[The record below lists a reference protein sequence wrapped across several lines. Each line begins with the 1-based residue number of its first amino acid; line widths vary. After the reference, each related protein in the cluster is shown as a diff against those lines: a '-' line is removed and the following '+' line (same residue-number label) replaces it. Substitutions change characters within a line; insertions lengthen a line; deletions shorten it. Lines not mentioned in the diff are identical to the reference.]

1 MAELFTL
8 PVLFGIIYS
17 GIRLATPYLYAS
29 IGESFSQASG
39 VLNLGVDGIMLMGAY
54 TGFYVGMTSGSLWLG
69 LLAAAITGLLMGL
82 LMAVISVTLKAEQG
96 ISGIGLQL
104 FGLGLSTLLFKLTMG
119 GAISISGFPPVR
131 IPLLGNI
138 PYIGEAF
145 FNHNLLVYFAYLL
158 VPIANFV
165 LNKTTLGLKIRA
177 AGQNPQAAD
186 TLGVNII
193 LIRYLTVSMG
203 GLMAG
208 IAGASL
214 SIALIN
220 LFQENITS
228 GMGFIAVALVYF
240 GGWKPTGV
248 LLGSLLFSFVNAFQL
263 WIQVKG
269 INIPSDFAVMM
280 PYVLTIFAL
289 AFAVKRVSAP
299 AALTKIFERGEN

>member
-29 IGESFSQASG
+29 LGETFAQASG

-54 TGFYVGMTSGSLWLG
+54 SGFFIGMKTGSVWLG

-82 LMAVISVTLKAEQG
+82 LMAFISITLKAEQG

-119 GAISISGFPPVR
+119 GVESINGFQAIK
-131 IPLLGNI
+131 IPLLGDI
-138 PYIGEAF
+138 PYFGEAF
-145 FNHNLLVYFAYLL
+145 FNHNLLVYGAYLL
-158 VPIANFV
+158 VPISNFV
-165 LNKTTLGLKIRA
+165 LNRTTLGLKIRA
-177 AGQNPQAAD
+177 VGQNPQAAD
-186 TLGVNII
+186 SLGVSVTAV
-193 LIRYLTVSMG
+193 RYLTVSYG

-220 LFQENITS
+220 LFQENMTN

-248 LLGSLLFSFVNAFQL
+248 LLGSLIFSFVNAFQL

-269 INIPSDFAVMM
+269 INIPSDFAVML
-280 PYVLTIFAL
+280 PYILTIAAL
-289 AFAVKRVSAP
+289 AFAVKRVAAP